1 MPIEQD
7 TLNRSTWSTRSSRRW
22 LDSVGTFSDPGEQV
36 LFDLLRDQIRGAPV
50 LDLGV
55 GTGRTIPLFRSL
67 TSDYR
72 AIDYLPSMVEVCR
85 QRYASVRIDVGDAR
99 DLEGVPS
106 RHFAL
111 VYFSFNGIDAVDRE
125 GRARVLDSMRRV
137 VRDDGVVAFS
147 ALNLNGPAFRERPWT
162 WRVAPARHPAL
173 RAFRAA
179 RALSLMPIETVR
191 WSRLQS
197 QCVSGEGWAI
207 APLSA
212 HGYGVL
218 AHFTTLERQLQ
229 DLEEARLDRDV
240 LILESDR
247 GERVRP
253 GDDTSSA
260 AWLHFIVR
268 PR

>member
-22 LDSVGTFSDPGEQV
+22 LDSVGTFTDPGESVV
-36 LFDLLRDQIRGAPV
+36 LELLRDEIRESPV

-55 GTGRTIPLFRSL
+55 GTGRTIPLFRAL

-72 AIDYLPSMVEVCR
+72 GIDYLPSMVEACR
-85 QRYASVRIDVGDAR
+85 RRYESVRVDVGDAR
-99 DLEGVPS
+99 DLDGVPS
-106 RHFAL
+106 GHFAL
-111 VYFSFNGIDAVDRE
+111 VYFSFNGIDAVDHE
-125 GRARVLDSMRRV
+125 GRARVLDEMRRV
-137 VRDDGVVAFS
+137 VRDDGVVSFS
-147 ALNLNGPAFRERPWT
+147 TLNLRGPAYRERPWS

-179 RALSLMPIETVR
+179 RALSMMPIETVR
-191 WSRLQS
+191 WSRLRTQS
-197 QCVSGEGWAI
+197 VSGDGWAI

-218 AHFTTLERQLQ
+218 AHFTTLERQLA
-229 DLEEARLDRDV
+229 DLEAARLDRDV
-240 LILESDR
+240 IVIESER
-247 GERVRP
+247 GAHVRP
-253 GDDTSSA
+253 GDDTSNA
-260 AWLHFIVR
+260 AWLHFIAR